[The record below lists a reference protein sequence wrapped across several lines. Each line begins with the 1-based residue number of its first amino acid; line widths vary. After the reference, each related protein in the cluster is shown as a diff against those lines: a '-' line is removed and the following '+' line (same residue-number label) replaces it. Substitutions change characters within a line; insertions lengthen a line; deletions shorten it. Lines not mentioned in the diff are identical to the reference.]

1 MAVTVAEILEK
12 KGRKV
17 WTVTSEQTVYEALEL
32 MAEKNIGAVLVM
44 EAEKVVGIFS
54 ERDYARKGIL
64 KGRVSK
70 NTCVTEIMTRD
81 VYCVPHWQTIE
92 NCMGLMTD
100 KRLRHLP
107 VMDQDKLIGII
118 SIGDVVKAVIS
129 EKEFAI
135 HELEMYVDD
144 VLKMRNSSKK
154 NL

>member
-1 MAVTVAEILEK
+1 MKVTVAEILEK
-12 KGRKV
+12 KGRNV
-17 WTVTSEQTVYEALEL
+17 CTVTSEQTVYEALEL

-64 KGRVSK
+64 KARASK
-70 NTCVTEIMTRD
+70 NTGVSEIMTRD
-81 VYCVPHWQTIE
+81 VYCVPPWQTIDK
-92 NCMGLMTD
+92 CMGLMTN

-107 VMDQDKLIGII
+107 VMDQGKLIGIV
-118 SIGDVVKAVIS
+118 SIGDVVKAIIS

-144 VLKMRNSSKK
+144 VLKGRNSSK
-154 NL
+154 ND